1 MSQFEAVE
9 SQVAKGVVNINSR
22 NDKGQTLLHYALF
35 YSKIKIA
42 EFLISQGGI

>member
-35 YSKIKIA
+35 IVK
-42 EFLISQGGI
+42 LR